1 MQFKLN
7 SALKFFSIAAALL
20 LTASVHAQDLEKIK
34 KNIEAKMG
42 GAKIESL
49 TKTPYAGL
57 YEAVAE
63 GDVFY
68 VSADGDMAFFGNII
82 DLKTERNITAE
93 RGKEIAAAG
102 FAKLPL
108 DAAIKTV
115 RGNGSRKVAVFTDPD
130 CPYCKMLE
138 KELIDVNNVTVY
150 TFLFPLDQ
158 LHPDARNKSKAIWC
172 SADKSKVWLDF
183 MLKNVA
189 LKDAP
194 ANCEVP
200 FAKIEELG
208 KKYKVRG
215 TPLVL
220 FSSGE
225 KVPGSVKKETIEKM
239 LAGKEAE

>member
-1 MQFKLN
+1 
-7 SALKFFSIAAALL
+7 
-20 LTASVHAQDLEKIK
+20 
-34 KNIEAKMG
+34 
-42 GAKIESL
+42 
-49 TKTPYAGL
+49 TPYAGL
-57 YEAVAE
+57 YEAVSE

-108 DAAIKTV
+108 DVAIKTV

-138 KELIDVNNVTVY
+138 KELIDINNVTIY
-150 TFLFPLDQ
+150 TYLYPLDQ

-172 SADKSKVWLDF
+172 SQDKSKTWLDF

-189 LKDAP
+189 LKDP
-194 ANCEVP
+194 SANCEAP

-220 FSSGE
+220 FASGE
-225 KVPGSVKKETIEKM
+225 KVPGSVKKETLEKM
-239 LAGKEAE
+239 LGGAEAQ

>member
-1 MQFKLN
+1 MKMN
-7 SALKFFSIAAALL
+7 LKYFAVFAALFL
-20 LTASVHAQDLEKIK
+20 MSSSHAQDMEKIK

-42 GAKIESL
+42 GAKIEAL

-57 YEAVAE
+57 FEAISE

-68 VSADGDMAFFGNII
+68 VSADGETAFFGNII

-108 DAAIKTV
+108 EAAIKTV
-115 RGNGSRKVAVFTDPD
+115 RGNGARKVAVFTDPD

-138 KELIDVNNVTVY
+138 KELIDINNVTVY
-150 TFLFPLDQ
+150 TYLFPLDQ

-172 SADKSKVWLDF
+172 SADKSKTWLDF

-220 FSSGE
+220 FASGE
-225 KVPGSVKKETIEKM
+225 KVPGSVKKETLEKM
-239 LAGKEAE
+239 LGAEK

>member
-1 MQFKLN
+1 MKTNLKYFAAFAAMLLM
-7 SALKFFSIAAALL
+7 SAA
-20 LTASVHAQDLEKIK
+20 HAQDLEKIK

-42 GAKIESL
+42 GAKVESL

-57 YEAVAE
+57 FEAVADGE
-63 GDVFY
+63 VFY
-68 VSADGDMAFFGNII
+68 VSAEGDMAFFGSII
-82 DLKTERNITAE
+82 DLKTERNITAA

-138 KELIDVNNVTVY
+138 KELIGVNNVTVY
-150 TFLFPLDQ
+150 TFLYPLDQ

-172 SADKSKVWLDF
+172 SADKSKTWLDF
-183 MLKNVA
+183 MLNNVA
-189 LKDAP
+189 LKEAS

-200 FAKIEELG
+200 FAKIEEVG
-208 KKYKVRG
+208 AKYKVRG

-220 FSSGE
+220 FANGE
-225 KVPGSVKKETIEKM
+225 KIPGSVKKETLEKM
-239 LAGKEAE
+239 LNGEAQKQ

>member
-1 MQFKLN
+1 MQTRI
-7 SALKFFSIAAALL
+7 SMALKFFSITIALF
-20 LTASVHAQDLEKIK
+20 LTASVHAQDMEKIK

-57 YEAVAE
+57 FEAVSEGEIFYVGAE
-63 GDVFY
+63 GDI
-68 VSADGDMAFFGNII
+68 AFFGNII
-82 DLKTERNITAE
+82 DMKTERNITAE
-93 RGKEIAAAG
+93 RGKEVAAAG

-150 TFLFPLDQ
+150 TYLFPLDQ

-172 SADKSKVWLDF
+172 SADKSKAWLDF

-208 KKYKVRG
+208 KKYKVHG

-220 FSSGE
+220 FASGE

-239 LAGKEAE
+239 LGAKK

>member
-7 SALKFFSIAAALL
+7 TALKFFSLAAALL
-20 LTASVHAQDLEKIK
+20 LTVSVHAQDLEKIK

-42 GAKIESL
+42 GAKIEAL

-57 YEAVAE
+57 FEAVSE
-63 GDVFY
+63 GEIFY
-68 VSADGDMAFFGNII
+68 VGAEGDMAFFGNII

-93 RGKEIAAAG
+93 RGKEVAAAG

-130 CPYCKMLE
+130 CPYCKQLE

-150 TFLFPLDQ
+150 TYLFPLDQ

-172 SADKSKVWLDF
+172 SPDKSKAWLDF
-183 MLKNVA
+183 MLKNTA

-208 KKYKVRG
+208 RKYKVRG

-220 FSSGE
+220 FASGE

-239 LAGKEAE
+239 LGAEK

>member
-1 MQFKLN
+1 MQFTLKT
-7 SALKFFSIAAALL
+7 ALKCFSIAAALL
-20 LTASVHAQDLEKIK
+20 LGASVHAQDLDKIK

-49 TKTPYAGL
+49 TKTPYAGM
-57 YEAVAE
+57 YEAVSDGEIFYVSAE
-63 GDVFY
+63 GDV
-68 VSADGDMAFFGNII
+68 AFFGNLI

-93 RGKEIAAAG
+93 RGKEVAAAG

-138 KELIDVNNVTVY
+138 KELIDVTNVTVY
-150 TFLFPLDQ
+150 TYLFPLDQ
-158 LHPDARNKSKAIWC
+158 LHPDARNKSRAIWC
-172 SADKSKVWLDF
+172 SPDKSKAWLDF

-194 ANCEVP
+194 TNCEVP

-208 KKYKVRG
+208 RKYKVRG

-220 FSSGE
+220 FASGE

-239 LAGKEAE
+239 LSAEK

>member
-1 MQFKLN
+1 MRTTSRYFI
-7 SALKFFSIAAALL
+7 ALAACLMVAAAQ
-20 LTASVHAQDLEKIK
+20 AQDMEKIK

-42 GAKIESL
+42 GAKIEAL
-49 TKTPYAGL
+49 TKTPYSGL
-57 YEAVAE
+57 YEAVSE

-68 VSADGDMAFFGNII
+68 VSADGDTAFFGNII

-115 RGNGSRKVAVFTDPD
+115 RGTGARKVAVFTDPD

-138 KELIDVNNVTVY
+138 KELININNVTIY
-150 TFLFPLDQ
+150 TYLYPLDQ

-172 SADKSKVWLDF
+172 SADKSKTWLDF
-183 MLKNVA
+183 MLNNAA
-189 LKDAP
+189 LKDPA

-220 FSSGE
+220 FASGQ
-225 KVPGSVKKETIEKM
+225 KVPGSVKKETLEKM
-239 LAGKEAE
+239 LNGGDGQ